1 VPLIGCFINGIF
13 GRSLQAKMGKG
24 IVHSIAIAASASTF
38 AVALMAFFELV
49 GNDKVIQQNL
59 WTWFS
64 LNGDSAAISADMS
77 FRVDRLTSVMLLIVS
92 GVGTLIHIF
101 STGYMQDEKPYW
113 RFFAWLNLFM
123 AMMLIL
129 VIGDNFLLMFVG
141 WEGVG
146 LASYLLIG
154 YYYEEVEKAQAGMKA
169 FLVNRV
175 GDFAFICG
183 MSLLFWTFVS
193 AYGSLDAATTAQFE
207 GASLLHFGDLS
218 DLFRVEAFQQ
228 AVLATEVWGVPV
240 IHLGCVLL
248 FIGAAGKSAQI
259 PLYVWLPDAMAGP
272 TPVSALIHAATM
284 VTAGVYM
291 CVRLNF
297 AFSLS
302 DVAMTVV
309 ACTGAATALFAATI
323 GFFQT
328 DIKRVLAYST
338 VSQLGF
344 MFLGVGVGAFSAG
357 AFHLMTHA
365 FFKACLFLGSGAI
378 IYAMHHHQDM
388 KDLGG
393 LRKILPVTYWTFLIS
408 TLAIAGFPGTSGFFS
423 KDEILWRTYDT
434 NNLLVPG
441 EVLWVI
447 GVIAAACTTFYMFRL
462 VFQTFYQKT
471 RADEHTLEHAKEY
484 KAMSFP
490 LIILAMLALGT
501 GALGLP
507 AWTGMTNHFDNW
519 LEPVTDQ
526 ATINTQ
532 WKTDQLHEMEGAKA
546 QLEGI
551 NAELATPLA
560 ATASPEAKH
569 RRYRLEWAAGKL
581 SNKINTQADVG
592 FAAFHSHSGELVLMV
607 ITVLMALLA
616 FIAAWKLYGTTYRDP
631 ENEAKLYGPRL
642 YRLLLN
648 KYFVDEIYSKY
659 IVQPALK
666 LMRACFWI
674 DSKIVD
680 GLVNLSGF
688 IMKIVAWT
696 IGSLDSHIVDGM
708 VNGAADLCSAVAGK
722 VRTLQTGRVQNYVMG
737 AVTGAAVLI
746 ILTFMV

>member
-1 VPLIGCFINGIF
+1 
-13 GRSLQAKMGKG
+13 
-24 IVHSIAIAASASTF
+24 
-38 AVALMAFFELV
+38 
-49 GNDKVIQQNL
+49 
-59 WTWFS
+59 
-64 LNGDSAAISADMS
+64 
-77 FRVDRLTSVMLLIVS
+77 
-92 GVGTLIHIF
+92 
-101 STGYMQDEKPYW
+101 
-113 RFFAWLNLFM
+113 M

-154 YYYEEVEKAQAGMKA
+154 YYYEEIDKAQAGMKA

-175 GDFAFICG
+175 GDFAFVCG
-183 MSLLFWTFVS
+183 MSLLFWSFVE
-193 AYGSLDAATTAQFE
+193 AYGSLDANTLAGFSDV
-207 GASLLHFGDLS
+207 SLLRFTDLS
-218 DLFRVEAFQQ
+218 DLFRLEAFQ
-228 AVLATEVWGVPV
+228 ASVMANTTWGIPT

-248 FIGAAGKSAQI
+248 FVGACGKSAQI

-328 DIKRVLAYST
+328 DIKKVLAYST
-338 VSQLGF
+338 VSQLGY

-365 FFKACLFLGSGAI
+365 FFKACLFLGSGSI

-393 LRKILPVTYWTFLIS
+393 LRKLLPVTYWTFLIS

-423 KDEILWRTYDT
+423 KDEILWKTYDT

-462 VFQTFYQKT
+462 VFQTFFQET
-471 RADEHTLEHAKEY
+471 RADEHTLEHAHEY
-484 KAMSFP
+484 KAMTFP
-490 LIILAMLALGT
+490 LIVLAVLALGT

-507 AWTGMTNHFDNW
+507 AWTGMTNQFDTW

-532 WKTDQLHEMEGAKA
+532 WKTDQLLEMEGAKA
-546 QLEGI
+546 QLEKV
-551 NAELATPLA
+551 NTELATPLA
-560 ATASPEAKH
+560 ANATPEQKH

-581 SNKINTQADVG
+581 ANKVNTQPDVS
-592 FAAFHSHSGELVLMV
+592 FTAFHSHSGELVLMA

-616 FIAAWKLYGTTYRDP
+616 FLAAWKLYGKTYRGP
-631 ENEAKLYGPRL
+631 ENEEKLYGPRL

-648 KYFVDEIYSKY
+648 KYYVDEIYSKF
-659 IVQPALK
+659 IIQPALK
-666 LMRACFWI
+666 FMQVCSWI
-674 DSKIVD
+674 DNKIVD

-688 IMKIVAWT
+688 ITKIVAWT
-696 IGSLDSHIVDGM
+696 IGSLDSYLVDGM
-708 VNGAADLCSAVAGK
+708 VNGAAELCSAVAGK

-746 ILTFMV
+746 ILTFIV